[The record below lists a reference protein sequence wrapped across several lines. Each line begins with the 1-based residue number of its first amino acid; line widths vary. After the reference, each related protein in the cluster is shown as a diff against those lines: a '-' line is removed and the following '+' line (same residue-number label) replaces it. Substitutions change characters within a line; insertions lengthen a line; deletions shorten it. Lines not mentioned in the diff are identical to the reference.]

1 MPLRWDRPESKPS
14 SSPSSTV
21 LPSLTPEFLDDDPQV
36 MLAVLAELANFSPF
50 LGGVEHEK
58 ILLPLL
64 INFCFLDEREVAL
77 QAVGL
82 IKSILERHSD
92 GYLDTIKKMAKMNMV
107 VSKECTAILVAEAI
121 EKVPHLEET
130 LLEIYK
136 TLIFSEVPAFRII
149 GAKHLS
155 KLCTRANNKEEILKM
170 VDLIYNDSEDLP
182 KLLTIDTLLQLY
194 PVNSTSVLSKLKTLI
209 CMGNWRTNLRL
220 CEFAT
225 EYSTILSKNHYKVL
239 FEPYFLKLMS
249 SEDVEIKAA
258 ACGSMAGLAK
268 NMTPEETVSKLLPIM
283 VKLGEDKAPLVKTEF
298 AKNLVKVFPFFGKD
312 KVQESLIPMVIK
324 LIKDSN
330 LEVASS
336 ILVDFKEMSKHLNL
350 SKFEEIVLKPLAT
363 QLSAENW
370 RLKIST
376 LGILGRI
383 IVEQNLYTPFVVDLL
398 LNEMKDKI

>member
-1 MPLRWDRPESKPS
+1 
-14 SSPSSTV
+14 
-21 LPSLTPEFLDDDPQV
+21 
-36 MLAVLAELANFSPF
+36 
-50 LGGVEHEK
+50 
-58 ILLPLL
+58 
-64 INFCFLDEREVAL
+64 
-77 QAVGL
+77 
-82 IKSILERHSD
+82 
-92 GYLDTIKKMAKMNMV
+92 
-107 VSKECTAILVAEAI
+107 
-121 EKVPHLEET
+121 
-130 LLEIYK
+130 
-136 TLIFSEVPAFRII
+136 
-149 GAKHLS
+149 
-155 KLCTRANNKEEILKM
+155 
-170 VDLIYNDSEDLP
+170 
-182 KLLTIDTLLQLY
+182 
-194 PVNSTSVLSKLKTLI
+194 
-209 CMGNWRTNLRL
+209 
-220 CEFAT
+220 
-225 EYSTILSKNHYKVL
+225 
-239 FEPYFLKLMS
+239 
-249 SEDVEIKAA
+249 
-258 ACGSMAGLAK
+258 MAGLAK

-283 VKLGEDKAPLVKTEF
+283 MKLGEDKAPLVKTEF